1 MNPIKL
7 KLTARQLNTIAYT
20 FNGLKTI
27 HPLTKEDKTARSI
40 LLELSLK
47 FQKKNLE
54 VIQKAHLFSN
64 QQKAAF
70 TLKYHEAFYLEYYL
84 NIIQEFPLSEYDQN
98 CVNFIKSTLNQK
110 LA

>member
-1 MNPIKL
+1 MNLIKL
-7 KLTARQLNTIAYT
+7 QLTARQLNTIAYT

-27 HPLTKEDKTARSI
+27 HPVTKEDKTARSI

-54 VIQKAHLFSN
+54 VTQKSNLFSD
-64 QQKAAF
+64 KKKSAF

-84 NIIQEFPLSEYDQN
+84 NLIQNFPLSEYDRN

>member
-7 KLTARQLNTIAYT
+7 QLTARQLNTIAYT

-27 HPLTKEDKTARSI
+27 HPVTKEDKTARSI

-47 FQKKNLE
+47 FQKKNIE
-54 VIQKAHLFSN
+54 VTQKNNLFSN
-64 QQKAAF
+64 KKKTAF
-70 TLKYHEAFYLEYYL
+70 SLKYHEAFYLEYYL
-84 NIIQEFPLSEYDQN
+84 NLMTNFAMSEYDQN
-98 CVNFIKSTLNQK
+98 CVNFIKSLLNQK

>member
-1 MNPIKL
+1 MNTIKIQ
-7 KLTARQLNTIAYT
+7 LTPRQLNTIAYT

-27 HPLTKEDKTARSI
+27 HPKTKEERTARSI

-54 VIQKAHLFSN
+54 VTQKDNLFSSKK
-64 QQKAAF
+64 KAAF

-84 NIIQEFPLSEYDQN
+84 NLIHNFPLSEYDQN